1 MSDRKLAQALIS
13 EAVRQHLDGD
23 LIKAEALYRDI
34 VLADPGDAR
43 AQHFLGFLLQQTGR
57 LSEAFERMTAAIAL
71 DDRHAEWHFN
81 LGIVLSR
88 QGHVAASIDAFS
100 KAIAID
106 PAKYFYWTNL
116 GSSFESNRELE
127 RAEQCYTAAT
137 NIDPNCPDAFYLL
150 SALCLKLER
159 FAEARH
165 FNCRGIVAAP
175 TADMS
180 KIVLSQ
186 AYHELGR
193 ADEAFALLENWL
205 EAEPGNPVAT
215 HFMLA
220 FRGGHAPDQCSDQ
233 YIELTFDGFASSFEN
248 VLGRLHYCGPQLVRD
263 FLATRD
269 IPAASLNALDLGC
282 GTGLVG
288 EVLKPYVRELA
299 GVDLS
304 GAMLE
309 LAAAKAL
316 YHHLHKSDIT
326 DYLLASPDRYDLITC
341 MDTLT
346 YMGRLDKIIALIHQ
360 KLKPGGMLLF
370 STEKLDGVHE
380 HGFRLNI
387 SGRYSHHQDYL
398 SALLIDNGF
407 HIVTMRDVTIRME
420 SGSPIEGQFVC
431 ASRAEQAVKL
441 DGSHDHSGNF
451 VPDFRV

>member
-1 MSDRKLAQALIS
+1 MGDQKLAQALIS
-13 EAVRQHLDGD
+13 EAIRQHLDGD
-23 LIKAEALYRDI
+23 LTKAEALYREI
-34 VLADPGDAR
+34 ILADPGDAR

-57 LSEAFERMTAAIAL
+57 LSEAFERMTAAIVL

-116 GSSFESNRELE
+116 GSSFESNHEWD
-127 RAEQCYTAAT
+127 RAEKCYTAAT

-150 SALCLKLER
+150 SALCLKQER
-159 FAEARH
+159 FTEARH

-175 TADMS
+175 RADMS

-193 ADEAFALLENWL
+193 ADEAIALLESWL

-215 HFMLA
+215 HLTLA
-220 FRGGHAPDQCSDQ
+220 FREELTPDQCSGQ
-233 YIELTFDGFASSFEN
+233 YIELTFDGFANSYEN
-248 VLGRLHYCGPQLVRD
+248 VLGRLNYCGPQLVQD

-269 IPAASLNALDLGC
+269 IPAASLNVLDLGC

-288 EVLKPYVRELA
+288 EVLKPHIRELS

-304 GAMLE
+304 GAMLN
-309 LAAAKAL
+309 LAAAKGL

-326 DYLLASPDRYDLITC
+326 DYLLASPDRHDLITC

-360 KLKPGGMLLF
+360 KLKTGGMLLF

-380 HGFRLNI
+380 HGLRLNI

-398 SALLIDNGF
+398 TALLVNNGF
-407 HIVTMRDVTIRME
+407 CIENIRDVTIRME
-420 SGSPIEGQFVC
+420 SGSPIKGQFVC
-431 ASRAEQAVKL
+431 ASRAE
-441 DGSHDHSGNF
+441 
-451 VPDFRV
+451 